1 MKQWIAAMMAAALM
15 FCAGC
20 AQQPKVNVDAS
31 AAADKIIAS
40 VKFDDQM
47 SAVDDKTAQKLYG
60 FGDGVVR
67 NMKVY
72 ESTGATA
79 EEVAVFEAKDEAS
92 AQTVKKA
99 AQDRIENQKE
109 GFQDY
114 QPKEMTK
121 LKNPVLVQSGKY
133 VVLCVSND
141 NTAAQ
146 KAIDGIMK

>member
-1 MKQWIAAMMAAALM
+1 
-15 FCAGC
+15 
-20 AQQPKVNVDAS
+20 
-31 AAADKIIAS
+31 
-40 VKFDDQM
+40 
-47 SAVDDKTAQKLYG
+47 VDDKTAQKLYG

-121 LKNPVLVQSGKY
+121 LKNPILVQSGKY